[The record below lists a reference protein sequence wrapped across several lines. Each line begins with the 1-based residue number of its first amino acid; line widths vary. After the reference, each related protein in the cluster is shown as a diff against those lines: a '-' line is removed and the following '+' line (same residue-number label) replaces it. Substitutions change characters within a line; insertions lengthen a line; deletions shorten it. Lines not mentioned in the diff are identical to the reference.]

1 MKKSYLFTFIG
12 LVMSSLGFTPLAH
25 GQTFPYSC
33 GFEDD
38 TENAQ
43 WTLLNGSSTNQWYI
57 GTAAKNSG
65 EKGLYITHD
74 NGATSEYDKGSST
87 WVFAYRPIEITEE
100 GGYTVSFDSY
110 VAGERHYDYV
120 RAFLAPSDM
129 TFSVNAASGIST
141 TSLPSNCIA
150 LDGGSYISG
159 QSAWET
165 KLSTQNIPAG
175 SYNLVFSWRNDGSG
189 GSAPVAIDNVKISKL
204 SNDPEINV
212 TGSLEFPT
220 AAVGGSS
227 MASLAITNNG
237 GGALTISSITF
248 DNPAFSVAGT
258 PDYSESIAALGGS
271 KTYQIQFSP
280 TSEGETTGT
289 MTIHSNGD
297 DATVSLSGTGYAA
310 IEITDDTPLF
320 EDFNALDESADNF
333 GLLYWA
339 MKPGYAT
346 GSSSTS
352 WKVNTSP
359 SYTVDGKSLQAVDA
373 QATATTLLISPM
385 LKYNADRQAKISFY
399 MNRIADS
406 HESKQNEGFKVYV
419 SSDNDIYSYDSDGNI
434 VINDDNTVTTLV
446 EPILRAPRY
455 AGDEVSAAGM
465 YQMEVNIPAEMAG
478 ENFYVIFEAIQENGS
493 ANYIDNVKIELV
505 PNTPKLGEVIES
517 IDFGLVKAGETV
529 SREFSL
535 SNVGA
540 QPLEVSFSQELADSP
555 FSITPTTG
563 NIAFNEQQ
571 TFTVSFQTDEVG
583 AFNDS
588 LFISTNGGNDAIAL
602 VAETYPTTAY
612 YESFDASTNMPL
624 EWTVAPN
631 EGESNYTV
639 KSGIGVNNSN
649 AISVSS
655 NSYYSSSIDT
665 LYSPVVSGKVSFDCK
680 KESSYSSSSS
690 SFEAYVVNA
699 SGELTSID
707 LTATT
712 SWSTITIDNVP
723 EGSRI
728 AFLMNSAYLD
738 NFIAFSHEEITKGV
752 QLIKDDYN
760 RPTSF
765 QTLYAGLEKAT
776 KNELE
781 FSFKNIGTQPI
792 EADTYNFTTQ
802 LVDENGAPV
811 EGITYKTC
819 IVDGEEETI
828 YEDNV
833 IPGPELVVGDEKTL
847 KGYLIIECEDEFNK
861 LAFNVNVNN
870 VENTHFAVLQT
881 GNNITIKPNK
891 GDATLSDLEI
901 GLTNKAITVDYS
913 IRNSSSNGALTVS
926 AITVPENSAFSVNA
940 ELPLVI
946 PNNSSATIQVTFA
959 TEVAGTYADSITVV
973 HDGIG
978 DTKIPVSGTML
989 SPTTLLESFE
999 GEVFPP
1005 ILWEVKQTYFK
1016 RNTSEKFHGEACAAN
1031 TSSSTDTIV
1040 TPLLHL
1046 AAGDSIAFAIKGY
1059 YRSFSS
1065 SSYETNILYSSNG
1078 RTWTLLKEL
1087 KGSSDY
1093 YTTWKEMAVYMPEDF
1108 IEGDYY
1114 IGFASKDTYLDM
1126 IYGPQVVY
1134 QDHRI
1139 DIKGFSG
1146 KNIGMVN
1153 YTQEFT
1159 IDIACLGTEGETA
1172 ESYSIALMNGEENI
1186 GNYVVEPMV
1195 LGDMKSYT
1203 CSWTPRAAGEA
1214 SIYALLTL
1222 NGVVTSTDTITVNVA
1237 EETMISTIMIGDLS
1251 TKEST
1256 PYYKHYLFETLY
1268 TPADLEGLN
1277 PGAVIESVNI
1287 PYYGSADL
1295 TGYRIN
1301 VWIGNTEKAA
1311 LTTDKMS
1318 AADIEGLSHI
1328 GQDLR
1333 YGTGGSQ
1340 EEPLYLEMRP
1350 ETPITYEGGNLSLII
1365 SVDSTYYKSGMNF
1378 FVKPVSTQSMKTYAI
1393 DGDTS
1398 SDYMDTWTNG
1408 GYIPDLEEKLMVME
1422 LGLATEAPKVH
1433 GIVTRAD
1440 NSSPIEGAT
1449 ITLQS
1454 GEVIYTGTTD
1464 ETGAY
1469 SIDVLQ
1475 PNKEYAISVSHDEF
1489 TVIEGETVLVE
1500 TQDIEKNF
1508 SMTVITGID
1517 HTAEKA
1523 MKIYTHSGNIYIEA
1537 GAVIETVKIY
1547 SMSGSLCA
1555 SEAPASESAV
1565 INAGGLKGIY
1575 VVEVQTPGSVKR
1587 AKVRL

>member
-1 MKKSYLFTFIG
+1 MC
-12 LVMSSLGFTPLAH
+12 SLGFAPAVH
-25 GQTFPYSC
+25 
-33 GFEDD
+33 
-38 TENAQ
+38 AQ
-43 WTLLNGSSTNQWYI
+43 
-57 GTAAKNSG
+57 
-65 EKGLYITHD
+65 E
-74 NGATSEYDKGSST
+74 
-87 WVFAYRPIEITEE
+87 V
-100 GGYTVSFDSY
+100 V
-110 VAGERHYDYV
+110 
-120 RAFLAPSDM
+120 
-129 TFSVNAASGIST
+129 
-141 TSLPSNCIA
+141 
-150 LDGGSYISG
+150 
-159 QSAWET
+159 
-165 KLSTQNIPAG
+165 
-175 SYNLVFSWRNDGSG
+175 
-189 GSAPVAIDNVKISKL
+189 
-204 SNDPEINV
+204 
-212 TGSLEFPT
+212 
-220 AAVGGSS
+220 
-227 MASLAITNNG
+227 
-237 GGALTISSITF
+237 
-248 DNPAFSVAGT
+248 
-258 PDYSESIAALGGS
+258 
-271 KTYQIQFSP
+271 
-280 TSEGETTGT
+280 
-289 MTIHSNGD
+289 
-297 DATVSLSGTGYAA
+297 
-310 IEITDDTPLF
+310 EITDSSPLF
-320 EDFNALDESADNF
+320 EDFNNLDSGAENF
-333 GLLYWA
+333 GLVGWTL
-339 MKPGYAT
+339 KNGYAT
-346 GSSSTS
+346 GSNSTE
-352 WKVNTSP
+352 WLVNTS
-359 SYTVDGKSLQAVDA
+359 STYTVDGKSLESDDA
-373 QATATTLLISPM
+373 QATATGLLISPK
-385 LKYNADRQAKISFY
+385 LRYTADRQAKISFY
-399 MNRIADS
+399 MNRATGTNKDV
-406 HESKQNEGFKVYV
+406 EGFKVYV
-419 SSDNDIYSYDSDGNI
+419 NTIGDIYSYDESGSV
-434 VINDDNTVTTLV
+434 VINGDNTVTTLV
-446 EPILRAPRY
+446 EPILHAKRY
-455 AGDEVSAAGM
+455 AGTEISQSGM

-478 ENFYVIFEAIQENGS
+478 QEFYVIFEAIQEYGNS
-493 ANYIDNVKIELV
+493 NYIDNVKIELI

-540 QPLEVSFSQELADSP
+540 QPLEVSFSQKLADSP

-571 TFTVSFQTDEVG
+571 TFTVNFQADEVD

-588 LFISTNGGNDAIAL
+588 IFISTNGGNDAIAL
-602 VAETYPTTAY
+602 VAETYPATAY
-612 YESFDASTNMPL
+612 YEDFEASTNL
-624 EWTVAPN
+624 PN
-631 EGESNYTV
+631 EWVTSFNDKEIEYKISDVDNNNVVT
-639 KSGIGVNNSN
+639 SSRVNSWG
-649 AISVSS
+649 SVSS
-655 NSYYSSSIDT
+655 VSDT
-665 LYSPVVSGKVSFDCK
+665 LFSPVVSGKVSFEFK
-680 KESSYSSSSS
+680 RQYTSSSI
-690 SFEAYVVNA
+690 FEVYISNA
-699 SGELTSID
+699 AGELTPVELGD
-707 LTATT
+707 PNTNWNLVEV
-712 SWSTITIDNVP
+712 DNVP

-728 AFLMNSAYLD
+728 AFLMYSTYLD
-738 NFIAFSHEEITKGV
+738 NFLAFSHQELAIGV
-752 QLIKDDYN
+752 QLMNNSLN
-760 RPTSF
+760 RPSSYYN
-765 QTLYAGLEKAT
+765 LYAGPDRAEDNALQ
-776 KNELE
+776 
-781 FSFKNIGTQPI
+781 FSFKNIGSAGII
-792 EADTYNFTTQ
+792 EGSYNFTTQ
-802 LVDENGAPV
+802 LVDANGAPV
-811 EGITYKTC
+811 EGISYKTC

-847 KGYLIIECEDEFNK
+847 EGYLIIECEDEFNK
-861 LAFNVNVNN
+861 LSFRVHANGVD
-870 VENTHFAVLQT
+870 NTHFATIET
-881 GNNITIKPNK
+881 GNSITLHPNK
-891 GDATLSDLEI
+891 GRASLSKLEF
-901 GLTNKAITVDYS
+901 GLANKATTVSYTID
-913 IRNSSSNGALTVS
+913 NSSTNGALTVS
-926 AITVPENSAFSVNA
+926 AINVPEGAPFSVNA
-940 ELPLVI
+940 ELPITI
-946 PNNSSATIQVTFA
+946 PTNDEATIQITFA
-959 TEVAGTYADSITVV
+959 TETAGTYADSITVV
-973 HDGIG
+973 HNGIG

-1005 ILWEVKQTYFK
+1005 ILWDVKQGEWERTDNDQYD
-1016 RNTSEKFHGEACAAN
+1016 GEASAVN
-1031 TSSSTDTIV
+1031 TTNTPDTLV

-1046 AAGDSIAFAIKGY
+1046 AAGDSIAFSA
-1059 YRSFSS
+1059 RATSS
-1065 SSYETNILYSSNG
+1065 SGYETDVLYSPDGKAWN
-1078 RTWTLLKEL
+1078 LLQ
-1087 KGSSDY
+1087 
-1093 YTTWKEMAVYMPEDF
+1093 TFAVYGTYYSNWAQLAAYIPEDF
-1108 IEGDYY
+1108 AEGDYY
-1114 IGFASKDTYLDM
+1114 IAFASKRTYIDLV
-1126 IYGPQVVY
+1126 YGPQVVY

-1146 KNIGMVN
+1146 KNTGMVN

-1277 PGAVIESVNI
+1277 PGAVIEAVNI

-1340 EEPLYLEMRP
+1340 EEPLYLEMRL

>member
-1 MKKSYLFTFIG
+1 MKKITLLFTWGI
-12 LVMSSLGFTPLAH
+12 VMCSLGFAPAVH
-25 GQTFPYSC
+25 
-33 GFEDD
+33 
-38 TENAQ
+38 AQ
-43 WTLLNGSSTNQWYI
+43 
-57 GTAAKNSG
+57 
-65 EKGLYITHD
+65 E
-74 NGATSEYDKGSST
+74 
-87 WVFAYRPIEITEE
+87 V
-100 GGYTVSFDSY
+100 V
-110 VAGERHYDYV
+110 
-120 RAFLAPSDM
+120 
-129 TFSVNAASGIST
+129 
-141 TSLPSNCIA
+141 
-150 LDGGSYISG
+150 
-159 QSAWET
+159 
-165 KLSTQNIPAG
+165 
-175 SYNLVFSWRNDGSG
+175 
-189 GSAPVAIDNVKISKL
+189 
-204 SNDPEINV
+204 
-212 TGSLEFPT
+212 
-220 AAVGGSS
+220 
-227 MASLAITNNG
+227 
-237 GGALTISSITF
+237 
-248 DNPAFSVAGT
+248 
-258 PDYSESIAALGGS
+258 
-271 KTYQIQFSP
+271 
-280 TSEGETTGT
+280 
-289 MTIHSNGD
+289 
-297 DATVSLSGTGYAA
+297 
-310 IEITDDTPLF
+310 EITDSSPLF
-320 EDFNALDESADNF
+320 EDFNNLDSGAENF
-333 GLLYWA
+333 GLVGWTL
-339 MKPGYAT
+339 KNGYAT
-346 GSSSTS
+346 GSNSTK
-352 WKVNTSP
+352 WLVNTS
-359 SYTVDGKSLQAVDA
+359 SSSRYAVDGKSLESDDA
-373 QATATTLLISPM
+373 SATATGLLISPK
-385 LKYNADRQAKISFY
+385 LRYAADRQAKVSFY
-399 MNRIADS
+399 MSRATATNKDV
-406 HESKQNEGFKVYV
+406 EGFKVYV
-419 SSDNDIYSYDSDGNI
+419 NTIGDIYNYDESGSV
-434 VINDDNTVTTLV
+434 VINDDETVTTLV
-446 EPILRAPRY
+446 EPILHVKRC
-455 AGDEVSAAGM
+455 AGTEVSQSGM

-478 ENFYVIFEAIQENGS
+478 QEFYVIFEAIQEYGS
-493 ANYIDNVKIELV
+493 SNYIDNIKIELV

-588 LFISTNGGNDAIAL
+588 IFISTNGGNDAIAL
-602 VAETYPTTAY
+602 VAETYPSTAY
-612 YESFDASTNMPL
+612 YQDFEASTNLPL

-752 QLIKDDYN
+752 QLIKDDNN

-776 KNELE
+776 KNVLE

-802 LVDENGAPV
+802 LVDENGVAV
-811 EGITYKTC
+811 EGVTYKTC
-819 IVDGEEETI
+819 IIAEDDTTTYET
-828 YEDNV
+828 NV
-833 IPGPELVVGDEKTL
+833 IPGPELAVNEGKTIT
-847 KGYLIIECEDEFNK
+847 GYLLIDCEDEFSK

-989 SPTTLLESFE
+989 SPTALLESFE

-1251 TKEST
+1251 TEEST
-1256 PYYKHYLFETLY
+1256 PNYCNYYYETLY

-1277 PGAVIESVNI
+1277 PGDVIEAVNI
-1287 PYYGSADL
+1287 PYYVTD
-1295 TGYRIN
+1295 TDVKGYRIN

-1311 LTTDKMS
+1311 LTADKMS

-1365 SVDSTYYKSGMNF
+1365 SVDSTSYSSGVRF
-1378 FVKPVSTQSMKTYAI
+1378 FIKEVATQSMKTYNK
-1393 DGDTS
+1393 DNYTFDYLESWNS
-1398 SDYMDTWTNG
+1398 S
-1408 GYIPDLEEKLMVME
+1408 YIPDLEEKLMVME

-1508 SMTVITGID
+1508 SMTVVTGID

-1555 SEAPASESAV
+1555 SEPPASESAV
-1565 INAGGLKGIY
+1565 INVGGLKGIY
-1575 VVEVQTPGSVKR
+1575 LVEVQTPGSVKR